1 MASLLENYKNR
12 LSIAESVYSKSH
24 NGASLDNARKI
35 LTAQCLRNVDKYM
48 TEAFQNSVGT
58 QRADMGQYKRFCMN
72 LTNVAVPNLIAPELV
87 LTKPMTSMTGYIAYI
102 KYTAGSTKGNTARG
116 KVFNDPFRLGDV
128 DVDYTS
134 ARVTETAKVEDV
146 NGDLTIKLMW
156 FPVYNGTDA
165 ASKVRFTDPGVT
177 VDEAKSDFNKGVIV
191 VTGTTAGTELKV
203 GYVYDNTYIPANDLP
218 ILNAEMDGMSLTAK
232 ARRIAIF
239 YSQLADYQA
248 KTDYDFNLGDQ
259 LSQKAVAQLQYEI
272 DTEVTQLLID
282 NAAEDAELIWSKTL
296 PVGVSKREHYEGFA
310 ETVEIGKQKIYDRT
324 RRFAP
329 NYILVASNILPI
341 LSFINDFTA
350 APTSS
355 VNGPYFAGTLHG
367 IRVFVT
373 PNIAPG
379 KFVLGVNGDDLM
391 SSAAVFA
398 PYMAVIPTQLLGMAD
413 GSMSQGFSTM
423 YDLKILNKD
432 LLVAGK
438 IVD

>member
-12 LSIAESVYSKSH
+12 LSIAENVYSKSH
-24 NGASLDNARKI
+24 NGATLDNARKI

-102 KYTAGSTKGNTARG
+102 KYTAGSTKGNTTRG

-146 NGDLTIKLMW
+146 DGNLTIKLMW

-165 ASKVRFTDPGVT
+165 ASKIRFTDAGVT
-177 VDEAKSDFNKGVIV
+177 VDEAKSDFSKGVIV
-191 VTGTTAGTELKV
+191 VTGTTAGTDLKV

-259 LSQKAVAQLQYEI
+259 LSQKAVAQLQYEV

-282 NAAEDAELIWSKTL
+282 NAAEDADLTWSKTL

-310 ETVEIGKQKIYDRT
+310 ETIEIGKQKVYDRT

-367 IRVFVT
+367 VRVFVT

>member
-102 KYTAGSTKGNTARG
+102 KYTAGSTKGNTTRG

-259 LSQKAVAQLQYEI
+259 LSQKAVAQLQYEV

-282 NAAEDAELIWSKTL
+282 NAAEDAELTWSKTL

-310 ETVEIGKQKIYDRT
+310 ETIEIGKQKIYDRT

>member
-24 NGASLDNARKI
+24 NGAPLDNARKI

-102 KYTAGSTKGNTARG
+102 KYTAGSTKGNTTRG

-177 VDEAKSDFNKGVIV
+177 VDEAKSDFSKGVIV

-259 LSQKAVAQLQYEI
+259 LSQKAVAQLQYEV

-282 NAAEDAELIWSKTL
+282 NAAEDAELTWSKTL

-329 NYILVASNILPI
+329 NYILIASNILPI

>member
-48 TEAFQNSVGT
+48 TEAFKNSVGT

-102 KYTAGSTKGNTARG
+102 KYTAGSTKGNTTRG

-165 ASKVRFTDPGVT
+165 ASKIRFTDAGVT
-177 VDEAKSDFNKGVIV
+177 VDEAKSDFSKGVIV

-282 NAAEDAELIWSKTL
+282 NAAEDAELTWSKTL

-329 NYILVASNILPI
+329 NYILVASNILPV

-373 PNIAPG
+373 PNIVPG

>member
-102 KYTAGSTKGNTARG
+102 KYTAGSTKGNTTRG

-310 ETVEIGKQKIYDRT
+310 ETIEIGKQKIYDRT

-329 NYILVASNILPI
+329 NYILVASNVLPI

>member
-24 NGASLDNARKI
+24 NGAPLDNARKI

-102 KYTAGSTKGNTARG
+102 KYTAGSTKGNTTRG

-259 LSQKAVAQLQYEI
+259 LSQKAVAQLQYEV

-282 NAAEDAELIWSKTL
+282 NAAEDAELTWSKTL

-329 NYILVASNILPI
+329 NYILIASNILPI

>member
-24 NGASLDNARKI
+24 NGAPLDNARKI

-102 KYTAGSTKGNTARG
+102 KYTAGSTKGNTTRG

-177 VDEAKSDFNKGVIV
+177 VDEAKSDFNRGVIV

-282 NAAEDAELIWSKTL
+282 NAAEDAELTWSKTL

-310 ETVEIGKQKIYDRT
+310 ETIEIGKQKIYDRT
-324 RRFAP
+324 RRFTP
-329 NYILVASNILPI
+329 NYILVASNILRI

-438 IVD
+438 VVD

>member
-102 KYTAGSTKGNTARG
+102 KYTAGSTKGNTTRG

-259 LSQKAVAQLQYEI
+259 LSQKAVAQLQYEV

-282 NAAEDAELIWSKTL
+282 NAAEDAELTWSKTL

>member
-102 KYTAGSTKGNTARG
+102 KYTAGSTKGNTTRG

-165 ASKVRFTDPGVT
+165 ASKIRFTDPGVT

-282 NAAEDAELIWSKTL
+282 NAAEDAELTWSKTL

>member
-102 KYTAGSTKGNTARG
+102 KYTAGSTKGNTTRG

-282 NAAEDAELIWSKTL
+282 NAAEDAELTWSKTL

>member
-102 KYTAGSTKGNTARG
+102 KYTAGSTKGNTTRG

-165 ASKVRFTDPGVT
+165 ASKIRFTDAGVT
-177 VDEAKSDFNKGVIV
+177 VDEAKSDFSKGVIV

-282 NAAEDAELIWSKTL
+282 NAAEDAELTWSKTL

>member
-24 NGASLDNARKI
+24 NGAPLDNARKI

-102 KYTAGSTKGNTARG
+102 KYTAGSTKGNTTRG

-177 VDEAKSDFNKGVIV
+177 VDEAKSDFSKGVIV

-259 LSQKAVAQLQYEI
+259 LSQKAVAQLQYEV

-282 NAAEDAELIWSKTL
+282 NAAEDAELTWSKTL

-310 ETVEIGKQKIYDRT
+310 ETIEIGKQKIYDRT

-438 IVD
+438 VVD

>member
-24 NGASLDNARKI
+24 NGAPLDNARKI

-102 KYTAGSTKGNTARG
+102 KYTAGSTKGNTTRG

-177 VDEAKSDFNKGVIV
+177 VDEAKSDFSKGVIV

>member
-24 NGASLDNARKI
+24 NGAPLDNARKI

-102 KYTAGSTKGNTARG
+102 KYTAGSTKGNTTRG

-282 NAAEDAELIWSKTL
+282 NAAEDAELTWSKTL

-438 IVD
+438 VVD

>member
-102 KYTAGSTKGNTARG
+102 KYTAGSTKGNTTRG

-177 VDEAKSDFNKGVIV
+177 VDEAKSDFSKGVIV

-282 NAAEDAELIWSKTL
+282 NAAEDAELTWSKTL

-310 ETVEIGKQKIYDRT
+310 ETIEIGKQKIYDRT

>member
-102 KYTAGSTKGNTARG
+102 KYTAGSTKGNTTRG

-165 ASKVRFTDPGVT
+165 ASKIRFTDAGVT
-177 VDEAKSDFNKGVIV
+177 VDEAKSDFSKGVIV

-259 LSQKAVAQLQYEI
+259 LSQKAVAQLQYKI
-272 DTEVTQLLID
+272 FVPL
-282 NAAEDAELIWSKTL
+282 AA
-296 PVGVSKREHYEGFA
+296 
-310 ETVEIGKQKIYDRT
+310 
-324 RRFAP
+324 
-329 NYILVASNILPI
+329 
-341 LSFINDFTA
+341 
-350 APTSS
+350 
-355 VNGPYFAGTLHG
+355 
-367 IRVFVT
+367 
-373 PNIAPG
+373 
-379 KFVLGVNGDDLM
+379 
-391 SSAAVFA
+391 
-398 PYMAVIPTQLLGMAD
+398 
-413 GSMSQGFSTM
+413 
-423 YDLKILNKD
+423 
-432 LLVAGK
+432 
-438 IVD
+438 

>member
-102 KYTAGSTKGNTARG
+102 KYTAGSTKGNTTRG

-177 VDEAKSDFNKGVIV
+177 VDEAKSDFSKGVIV

>member
-102 KYTAGSTKGNTARG
+102 KYTAGSTKGNTTRG

-177 VDEAKSDFNKGVIV
+177 VDEAKSDFSKGVIV

-282 NAAEDAELIWSKTL
+282 NAAEDAELTWSKTL

>member
-12 LSIAESVYSKSH
+12 LSIAETVYSKSH
-24 NGASLDNARKI
+24 NGAPLDNARKI

-87 LTKPMTSMTGYIAYI
+87 LTQPMTSITGYIAYI
-102 KYTAGSTKGNTARG
+102 KYTAGSTKGNTTRG

-177 VDEAKSDFNKGVIV
+177 VDEAKSDFSKGVIV
-191 VTGTTAGTELKV
+191 VTGTTAGTDLKV

-259 LSQKAVAQLQYEI
+259 LSQKAVAQLQYEV

-282 NAAEDAELIWSKTL
+282 NAAEDAELTWSKTL
-296 PVGVSKREHYEGFA
+296 PIGVSKREHYEGFA

-350 APTSS
+350 APISS

>member
-102 KYTAGSTKGNTARG
+102 KYTAGSTKGNTTRG

-165 ASKVRFTDPGVT
+165 ASKIRFTDAGVT
-177 VDEAKSDFNKGVIV
+177 VDEAKSDFSKGVIV

-282 NAAEDAELIWSKTL
+282 NAAEDAELTWSKTL

-329 NYILVASNILPI
+329 NYILVASNILPV

-373 PNIAPG
+373 PNIVPG

>member
-24 NGASLDNARKI
+24 NGAPLDNARKI

-102 KYTAGSTKGNTARG
+102 KYTAGSTKGNTTRG

-177 VDEAKSDFNKGVIV
+177 VDEAKSDFSKGVIV

-282 NAAEDAELIWSKTL
+282 NAAEDAELTWSKTL

>member
-102 KYTAGSTKGNTARG
+102 KYTAGSTKGNTTRG

-165 ASKVRFTDPGVT
+165 ASKIRFTDAGVT
-177 VDEAKSDFNKGVIV
+177 VDEAKSDFSKGVIV
-191 VTGTTAGTELKV
+191 VTGTTAGTDLKV

-282 NAAEDAELIWSKTL
+282 NAAEDAELTWSKTL

-310 ETVEIGKQKIYDRT
+310 ETIEIGKQKIYDRT

>member
-12 LSIAESVYSKSH
+12 LSIAESVYSKAH
-24 NGASLDNARKI
+24 NGAPLDNARKI

-102 KYTAGSTKGNTARG
+102 KYTAGSTKGNTTRG

-134 ARVTETAKVEDV
+134 ARVRETAKVEDV

-165 ASKVRFTDPGVT
+165 ASKIRFTDPGVT

-259 LSQKAVAQLQYEI
+259 LSQKAVAQLQYEV

-282 NAAEDAELIWSKTL
+282 NAAEDAELTWSKTL

-329 NYILVASNILPI
+329 NYILIASNILPI

>member
-102 KYTAGSTKGNTARG
+102 KYTAGSTKGNTTRG

-165 ASKVRFTDPGVT
+165 ASKVRFTDPGVA
-177 VDEAKSDFNKGVIV
+177 VDEAKSDFSKGVIV

>member
-24 NGASLDNARKI
+24 NGAPLDNARKI

-102 KYTAGSTKGNTARG
+102 KYTAGSTKGNTTRG

-177 VDEAKSDFNKGVIV
+177 VDEAKSDFSKGVIV

-259 LSQKAVAQLQYEI
+259 LSQKAVAQLQYEV

-282 NAAEDAELIWSKTL
+282 NAAEDAELTWSKTL

-310 ETVEIGKQKIYDRT
+310 ETIEIGKQKIYDRT